1 MSLSSLLADSLTS
14 TLNTA
19 GLLIADSAIKGA
31 LLLTI
36 ASVVAWA
43 LRRDSAAT
51 RHWVWL
57 VAVLSLLAI
66 PTMSVVLPQ
75 WRVLPAWLTIEP
87 RGNQGV
93 IPSNNLPR
101 PSLGQAKTMTAQPY
115 EHEPW
120 PVPDPTAPIA
130 SLPDESFD
138 NQPLASPATLS
149 QPMAVT
155 ASNQSWN
162 WQATLAGC
170 WSVGCIWLSLRLLF
184 ARALLGQ
191 ASRGAVVIGKLH
203 RQTVPACSE
212 ESLNY
217 AEVSTAFKDACWQ
230 LGIKQPVTLLIH
242 SQKTI
247 PIVWGIWQPRL
258 MLPAIANQWSTEQLR
273 SVLLHELA
281 HIQRRD
287 TLSQLLTQ
295 IACALH
301 WFNPLV
307 WVAAWRL
314 HVERERAC
322 DDLVLA
328 SGVRASAYAEHLL
341 SVATRLTASS
351 WTQAC
356 GLAMASRSS
365 LPARITAVLDAR
377 QNRRNLT
384 KALLVSSL
392 IMTAVI
398 VIPVAML
405 STASEAVAV
414 TANAE
419 PSLSRSLGRSLSKPR
434 VRNPWTQRD
443 CRRASNNISI
453 GANQSVDSAP
463 L

>member
-1 MSLSSLLADSLTS
+1 MWLILIGLRYAAVTALRPIGLRFVTAYSWLTVDPSMPEQPQLSRRERQIMDAVFALGEATVNQVVEAISDPPTPMAVRRLMHILEDKGHLKRREKGREVIYTPRQTRAKAGRSALQNVLETFFGGSLEEALAAHLHARKDKVSDEERARLIALIEQAKSEAANMSLSSLLADSLTS

-101 PSLGQAKTMTAQPY
+101 PSLGQAKTMTAQPH

-230 LGIKQPVTLLIH
+230 LE
-242 SQKTI
+242 S
-247 PIVWGIWQPRL
+247 
-258 MLPAIANQWSTEQLR
+258 S
-273 SVLLHELA
+273 
-281 HIQRRD
+281 
-287 TLSQLLTQ
+287 
-295 IACALH
+295 
-301 WFNPLV
+301 NP
-307 WVAAWRL
+307 
-314 HVERERAC
+314 
-322 DDLVLA
+322 
-328 SGVRASAYAEHLL
+328 
-341 SVATRLTASS
+341 
-351 WTQAC
+351 
-356 GLAMASRSS
+356 SR
-365 LPARITAVLDAR
+365 
-377 QNRRNLT
+377 
-384 KALLVSSL
+384 
-392 IMTAVI
+392 
-398 VIPVAML
+398 
-405 STASEAVAV
+405 
-414 TANAE
+414 
-419 PSLSRSLGRSLSKPR
+419 
-434 VRNPWTQRD
+434 
-443 CRRASNNISI
+443 C
-453 GANQSVDSAP
+453 
-463 L
+463 